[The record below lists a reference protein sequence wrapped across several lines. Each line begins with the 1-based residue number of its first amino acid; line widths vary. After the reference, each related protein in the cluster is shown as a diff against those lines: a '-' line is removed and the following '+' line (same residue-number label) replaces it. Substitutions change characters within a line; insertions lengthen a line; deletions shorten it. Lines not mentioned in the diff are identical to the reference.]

1 MHSNQQ
7 LLAIALAC
15 IGFALFAVMSA
26 MAKHLGDDFSTPQI
40 IFFRSLFA
48 FLPLVFVVYGT
59 RIGALLRTHR
69 PGLMLAR
76 AMTGLFAMLFFFAG
90 VTVLPLAE
98 VVALAFSAPIITTVM
113 GTLVLGE
120 KVGVHRWSA
129 VVIGLVGVLVIVRP
143 GTDLFTFW
151 SFLPLASAVF
161 YSVGVIIVRT
171 LSKTESAASIVFY
184 FSVVSLVASGAI
196 MPVYWQQ
203 PDTVQFMWLAAM
215 GITGGV
221 MQLCT
226 ANAIRRAEVT
236 TLAPF
241 EYTSLLWSALLGY
254 VLWDEYPG
262 AHMWLGAALICG
274 AALYI
279 GHREAQMRQ

>member
-1 MHSNQQ
+1 MHSNQK
-7 LLAIALAC
+7 LVAIALAC
-15 IGFALFAVMSA
+15 TGFALFAVMSA
-26 MAKHLGDDFSTPQI
+26 IAKHLGEHFSTPQI

-48 FLPLVFVVYGT
+48 LLPLVLVLYGT
-59 RIGALLRTHR
+59 RIVSLLRVRR
-69 PGLMLAR
+69 PGLMLLR
-76 AMTGLFAMLFFFAG
+76 ALTGLLAMVFFFAG

-98 VVALAFSAPIITTVM
+98 VVALAFAAPIISTLL
-113 GTLVLGE
+113 GTLFLGE

-129 VVIGLVGVLVIVRP
+129 VFMGLVGVLVIVRP
-143 GTDLFTFW
+143 GTELFTFW
-151 SFLPLASAVF
+151 SILPLASAVF
-161 YSVGVIIVRT
+161 YSLGVIIVRT
-171 LSKTESAASIVFY
+171 LSKTESAAGIVFY
-184 FSVVSLVASGAI
+184 FSVISLTASGAL
-196 MPVYWQQ
+196 MPVYWDQ

-262 AHMWLGAALICG
+262 AHTWVGAALIC
-274 AALYI
+274 ASALYI
-279 GHREAQMRQ
+279 VHREARARH

>member
-69 PGLMLAR
+69 LGLMLAR

-113 GTLVLGE
+113 GTLFLGE

-184 FSVVSLVASGAI
+184 LSVVSLVASGAI

-203 PDTVQFMWLAAM
+203 PDAVQFMWLAAM

-236 TLAPF
+236 ILAPF